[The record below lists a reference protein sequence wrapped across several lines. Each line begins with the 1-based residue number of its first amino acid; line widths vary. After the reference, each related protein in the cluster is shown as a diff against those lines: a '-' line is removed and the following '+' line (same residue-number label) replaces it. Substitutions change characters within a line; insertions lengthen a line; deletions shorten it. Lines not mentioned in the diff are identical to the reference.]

1 MTKYIFIA
9 ALLMSNFSYANS
21 DASKCAKIISDKE
34 RLSCYDLVFKD
45 TSDLITEKVEK
56 ESNPIEP
63 IRKKALNNK
72 PKTAKKPSEAE
83 DNFGLSYQQIKKVKQ
98 IEDSG
103 AIRSK
108 ITRVTKQVSRKV
120 TFRLENGQVWKS
132 EAALGA
138 NKVAQFKKG
147 SSVELIKSRMG
158 GYSMVNLKTNSRIK
172 IKRIK

>member
-1 MTKYIFIA
+1 MTKYLFIA
-9 ALLMSNFSYANS
+9 ALLLSNFSYANS
-21 DASKCAKIISDKE
+21 AASKCAKIVSDKE

-63 IRKKALNNK
+63 IGKKALNNK

-147 SSVELIKSRMG
+147 SNIELIKSRMG

>member
-1 MTKYIFIA
+1 MTKYLFIA
-9 ALLMSNFSYANS
+9 ALLISNFSYANS

-45 TSDLITEKVEK
+45 TSDLITEIVEK

-72 PKTAKKPSEAE
+72 PKTSKKPSEAE
-83 DNFGLSYQQIKKVKQ
+83 DNFGLSYQQIKKVKY

-108 ITRVTKQVSRKV
+108 
-120 TFRLENGQVWKS
+120 
-132 EAALGA
+132 
-138 NKVAQFKKG
+138 
-147 SSVELIKSRMG
+147 
-158 GYSMVNLKTNSRIK
+158 RIK
-172 IKRIK
+172 I